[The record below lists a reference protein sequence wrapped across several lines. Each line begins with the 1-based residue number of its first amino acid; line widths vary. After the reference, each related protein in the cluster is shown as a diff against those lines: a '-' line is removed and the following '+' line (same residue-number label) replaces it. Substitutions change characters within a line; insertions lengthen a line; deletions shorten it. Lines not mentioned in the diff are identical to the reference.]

1 MTGIVEAPEAPEK
14 DGWYPDGIIK
24 RWHYF
29 LKDAPN
35 LSICGRPWRE
45 YTVRGVPTPI
55 TRETVPFTARCLK
68 CERILVAQLG
78 IVSRSR
84 K

>member
-1 MTGIVEAPEAPEK
+1 MDHGEEPAK
-14 DGWYPDGIIK
+14 DGWYPDGLIK
-24 RWHYF
+24 RWHFY
-29 LKDAPN
+29 LADAPDR
-35 LSICGRPWRE
+35 SICGRLYRA
-45 YTVRGVPTPI
+45 YTVRGVPTEV

-78 IVSRSR
+78 ITGRVY